1 LTLVKPPGID
11 SPIVSRVPRQHTFI
25 RAIAALAAAAAIGMP
40 AIAPGQTPG
49 DVGKPLD
56 IGKREYDANCA
67 ACHGPL
73 GRGDGPKAHAGGA
86 RAADLTVL
94 ARRNG
99 GFFPFAQVYEFIDG
113 RRLVKA
119 HGTREMPVWGRGYRA
134 EAAEYYAQAPANAEA
149 HVRERI
155 LALTE
160 YVYRLQ
166 AK

>member
-1 LTLVKPPGID
+1 MKRL
-11 SPIVSRVPRQHTFI
+11 
-25 RAIAALAAAAAIGMP
+25 RAIAALVAAAAVGLPSLAS
-40 AIAPGQTPG
+40 GQQAA
-49 DVGKPLD
+49 D
-56 IGKREYDANCA
+56 IGKEMEVGRREYDANCA
-67 ACHGPL
+67 VCHGPK
-73 GRGDGPKAHAGGA
+73 GKGDGPDARKGA
-86 RAADLTVL
+86 VPAADLTLL

-99 GFFPFAQVYEFIDG
+99 GFFPFARVYEFIDG

-119 HGTREMPVWGRGYRA
+119 HGTREMPVWGLGYRA

-149 HVRERI
+149 HVRSRI

>member
-1 LTLVKPPGID
+1 MK
-11 SPIVSRVPRQHTFI
+11 RI
-25 RAIAALAAAAAIGMP
+25 RTIAALIGAAAIGLP
-40 AIAPGQTPG
+40 LLASGEQQPGIG
-49 DVGKPLD
+49 KEMDV
-56 IGKREYDANCA
+56 GKREYDANCA
-67 ACHGPL
+67 VCHGPK
-73 GRGDGPKAHAGGA
+73 GKGDGPNAGAGVL
-86 RAADLTVL
+86 RPADLTAL
-94 ARRNG
+94 AQRNG
-99 GFFPFAQVYEFIDG
+99 GWFPIARVYEFIDG

-119 HGTREMPVWGRGYRA
+119 HGSREMPVWGLGYRA

>member
-1 LTLVKPPGID
+1 MGPLHPLPAFV
-11 SPIVSRVPRQHTFI
+11 
-25 RAIAALAAAAAIGMP
+25 AAIGFSLT
-40 AIAPGQTPG
+40 ASGQTPG
-49 DVGKPLD
+49 DVGKPLE

-67 ACHGPL
+67 ACHGAL

-119 HGTREMPVWGRGYRA
+119 HGTREMPVWGLGYRA
-134 EAAEYYAQAPANAEA
+134 EAAEYYAQAPANAET

-166 AK
+166 VK

>member
-1 LTLVKPPGID
+1 MIGLRSIATLVG
-11 SPIVSRVPRQHTFI
+11 
-25 RAIAALAAAAAIGMP
+25 AAAIALPSLGAGQPP
-40 AIAPGQTPG
+40 ADT
-49 DVGKPLD
+49 GKQMNV
-56 IGKREYDANCA
+56 GKREYDANCA

-73 GRGDGPKAHAGGA
+73 GKGDGPKAGTGGV
-86 RAADLTVL
+86 RAADLTTL

-119 HGTREMPVWGRGYRA
+119 HGSREMPVWGLGYRA
-134 EAAEYYAQAPANAEA
+134 EALEHYARAPASAEA

-166 AK
+166 VK